1 MSEIKASEELSAPV
15 SSASAAPG
23 SMSKLAD
30 VVLPAGLEA
39 GPPLEALR
47 GVVDKVF
54 TSNARFSAGKLRL
67 QDGSVEGFAGKL
79 MVRLGDPVV
88 LHGKWTE
95 HPKFGRQFEVAK
107 WDFDNKP
114 SMDGLASY
122 LAKSGSAAG
131 IGQVKA
137 RRIAEAFGDDFERAL
152 AEQPEKIAEIAGV
165 KLEAITALA
174 KDWSEKQS
182 SMRAKL
188 YLAGLGLTEN
198 AILTLSKKYG
208 SSVIALVQDDPYE
221 IAGSVRGYGFA
232 KADEL
237 AQKTGIPADHP
248 GRIAAGLTHTI
259 DQCLS
264 NGHTWTSF
272 VDVVDSAQSLLK
284 TSDRRL
290 VEQRL
295 ESLVLEGK
303 KLHARPVDSWGQQ
316 GLSRPDIFTDELA
329 VGRRLYALGP
339 SPHISPYEAQE
350 IAQQI
355 EGLNDGQR
363 MAVMV
368 ALAWN
373 MSVITGAAGSGK
385 TYVMG
390 KIVDAYEQRNL
401 KVRLCAPTGKAAK
414 RMETLSGRP
423 ASTIHRMLGL
433 GGNQDGEQEVFSGRV
448 ATGELDADLVVVDEA
463 SMIDVWLWARLFE
476 AIDGSR
482 TCVVFLGDHH
492 QLPPVGPGNVLRDLV
507 VRTPIPVVVLSQ
519 VVRQAGAL
527 KENSTAILSGQVR
540 PTTPHKI
547 VKLEDGGSRV
557 EAPWVVDNR
566 WDKPSDVQ
574 KRVLQL
580 IGTLPEKLGVGIDD
594 MQILA
599 PAYKG
604 LCGIDVLNALI
615 QKKVQGRAGVS
626 VEDWSGTPEPGGS
639 LEEEKKFRKRPSF
652 YEGDRVIWTKN
663 DYELNIMN
671 GTQGTVRKRYPD
683 GSLDI
688 DFGDGAVAAISKD
701 DSKKLELAYCLSVHR
716 AQGDQWPVV
725 IAVVHS
731 SQGFMLNR
739 ALIYTMVTRAQ
750 KTCVLVGDAKG
761 MHAAVAK
768 EEASKRRTW
777 LSVLQL
783 PRWTP

>member
-1 MSEIKASEELSAPV
+1 MV
-15 SSASAAPG
+15 
-23 SMSKLAD
+23 KLAD
-30 VVLPAGLEA
+30 ASLPPELSVAPALQT
-39 GPPLEALR
+39 LR

-67 QDGSVEGFAGKL
+67 EDGTVEGFAGKL
-79 MVRLGDPVV
+79 MVRSGDPVV
-88 LHGKWTE
+88 LHGQWGE
-95 HPKFGRQFEVAK
+95 HPRFGRQFEVVR
-107 WDFDNKP
+107 WDFDSKP
-114 SMDGLASY
+114 SMDGLANY
-122 LAKSGSAAG
+122 LAVSGSAVG
-131 IGQVKA
+131 IGPVKA
-137 RRIAEAFGDDFERAL
+137 RKVAEAFGDDFDRVLQEEPER
-152 AEQPEKIAEIAGV
+152 IAAVAGV
-165 KLEAITALA
+165 KTEMVTALA
-174 KDWSEKQS
+174 KDWADKQG

-188 YLAGLGLTEN
+188 FLAGLGLTES
-198 AILTLSKKYG
+198 AIETLSKRYG
-208 SSVIALVQDDPYE
+208 SSVIALVKEDPFE

-232 KADEL
+232 RADEI
-237 AQKTGIPADHP
+237 AQKAGIPADHP

-259 DQCLS
+259 DKCLDS
-264 NGHTWTSF
+264 GHTWTGF
-272 VDVVDSAQSLLK
+272 VELIDSAQNLLK
-284 TSDRRL
+284 TSDRHL

-295 ESLVLEGK
+295 ESLVLEGR

-316 GLSRPDIFTDELA
+316 GLSRPDIFADELA

-339 SPHISPYEAQE
+339 SPHIGPGDALQAS
-350 IAQQI
+350 QQI

-373 MSVITGAAGSGK
+373 MAVISGAAGSGK
-385 TYVMG
+385 TFVLG
-390 KIVDAYEQRNL
+390 KIIDAYEQRGL

-414 RMETLSGRP
+414 RIEAVSGRP

-433 GGNQDGEQEVFSGRV
+433 GGKQDGEQEAFAGRV
-448 ATGELDADLVVVDEA
+448 ATGELDADLVLVDEA
-463 SMIDVWLWARLFE
+463 SMVDVWLWARLFE
-476 AIDGSR
+476 AIDASR
-482 TCVVFLGDHH
+482 TCVVFFGDHH

-507 VRTPIPVVVLSQ
+507 TRTPIPTVVLSQ

-527 KENSTAILSGQVR
+527 KDNSTAILSGQVR
-540 PTTPHKI
+540 PSTPHRI
-547 VKLEDGGSRV
+547 VEGKV
-557 EAPWVVDNR
+557 QAPWVVDGR
-566 WDKPSDVQ
+566 HDKASDVQ

-580 IGTLPEKLGVGIDD
+580 VDSLPEKLGVSPGD

-604 LCGIDVLNALI
+604 LCGIDALNALI
-615 QKKVQGRAGVS
+615 QKKVQERNGVK
-626 VEDWSGTPEPGGS
+626 VADWSGTPEPGGAP
-639 LEEEKKFRKRPSF
+639 EDEKKFRKRPNF

-663 DYELNIMN
+663 DYDLSIMN
-671 GTQGTVRKRYPD
+671 GTQGTVRKLYDD

-688 DFGDGAVAAISKD
+688 DFGEGSVQAIGKA

-725 IAVVHS
+725 VAVVHS

-739 ALIYTMVTRAQ
+739 SLLYTMVTRAQ
-750 KTCVLVGDAKG
+750 KTCIIVGDAKG
-761 MHAAVAK
+761 IAGAVGK

-783 PRWTP
+783 PRWNP